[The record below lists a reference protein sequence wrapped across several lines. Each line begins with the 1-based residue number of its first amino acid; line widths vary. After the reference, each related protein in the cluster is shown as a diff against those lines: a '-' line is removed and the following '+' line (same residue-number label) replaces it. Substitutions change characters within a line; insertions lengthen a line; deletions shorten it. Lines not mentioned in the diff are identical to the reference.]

1 MAALSSDPTAS
12 YGAASS
18 SSFGTSSSQPE
29 PLVIPENG
37 NAAYQQL
44 KAAAMKAPSSSAPVA
59 VMTTP
64 QSAHT
69 SDQESGRVGLPSF
82 SKSFPSALSQE
93 FPRTLTVRTP
103 LYNMSS
109 LTSEMALDDCRFTN
123 NIQDKPSS
131 QPILP
136 LPITTPGYLANRR
149 SASSSY
155 FASPSTAIMHPPFI
169 TPLV

>member
-12 YGAASS
+12 YGVASS

-29 PLVIPENG
+29 PIQENG
-37 NAAYQQL
+37 NAEYQQL

-64 QSAHT
+64 QTVTH
-69 SDQESGRVGLPSF
+69 ESGRVGLPSF

-93 FPRTLTVRTP
+93 LPRTLTVRVP
-103 LYNMSS
+103 LYNMSNLIS
-109 LTSEMALDDCRFTN
+109 DMPMVNCRFTN
-123 NIQDKPSS
+123 NVQDKSSS